1 VPVDSRTLA
10 WAELASRTLPQRA
23 VVELLRAFGEPAA
36 VLSASR
42 AQLSRIVA
50 PALVD
55 RVLAATARADTEA
68 VARWLEDPAHS
79 LIAWDDPD
87 YPRALLDVGDAPP
100 VLFHIGRRDLL
111 NRPAIAIVGSRNA
124 TPQGIATA
132 REFAAA
138 LCAAGL
144 TIVSGLAEGI
154 DAAAHAGA
162 LEHTPDR
169 GAARPEGSAAGST
182 IAVVGTGPD
191 RVYPAKN
198 RGLAARI
205 AAEGALL
212 SEYFPGTPAR
222 KENFPR
228 RNRLISGLARGVLV
242 VEATLSSGSLITAR
256 LAGEQG
262 REVFAIPGSI
272 HSPFAR
278 GCHKL
283 IREGAKLVETAQDVL
298 VELGWSQPAAAGSA
312 TGARVGGGE
321 DGRADALHGTPAED
335 AAGSGDGEAAQL
347 LAAMGYDPVA
357 VDALVAR
364 TGLPASEVGAR
375 LVQLQLQEC
384 VDALPGGLWQRR
396 HRV

>member
-1 VPVDSRTLA
+1 MSVDSRTLA
-10 WAELASRTLPQRA
+10 WAELASRSLPQRA
-23 VVELLRAFGEPAA
+23 VVELLRAFGDPAT

-42 AQLSRIVA
+42 AKLSRIVA
-50 PALVD
+50 PPLAD
-55 RVLAATARADTEA
+55 RVLAAAPRAEIEA
-68 VARWLEDPAHS
+68 TARWLEDPAHH
-79 LIAWDDPD
+79 LIAWDDAD
-87 YPRALLDVGDAPP
+87 YPRALLDVGDGPP

-138 LCAAGL
+138 LSAAGL

-154 DAAAHAGA
+154 DSAAHAGA
-162 LEHTPDR
+162 LDR
-169 GAARPEGSAAGST
+169 SSDRATRSPGAPAAGST

-198 RGLAARI
+198 RDLAARI
-205 AAEGALL
+205 ASEGALV

-228 RNRLISGLARGVLV
+228 RNRLISGLSRGVLV

-278 GCHKL
+278 GCHRL
-283 IREGAKLVETAQDVL
+283 IREGAKLVETAQDVV
-298 VELGWSQPAAAGSA
+298 VELGWAQPATEGSAAAKRAGAAGAQTAALRA
-312 TGARVGGGE
+312 TAAVDPAGAH
-321 DGRADALHGTPAED
+321 GR
-335 AAGSGDGEAAQL
+335 EASPL
-347 LAAMGYDPVA
+347 LAAMGYDPVGID
-357 VDALVAR
+357 VLVAR
-364 TGLPASEVGAR
+364 TGLPASEVGAE
-375 LVQLQLQEC
+375 LVQLQLQER
-384 VDALPGGLWQRR
+384 VDALPGGLWQCRR
-396 HRV
+396 